1 MTKFGAGYG
10 ILWAG
15 TETRSPIK
23 ACPRPDRG
31 PGTRPYDYGWGQALA
46 YIEISSWSRERDL
59 LCFLSCYILQTQTKD
74 RGNVNILD
82 DFNEHK

>member
-1 MTKFGAGYG
+1 MGRVVGFCGRAQC
-10 ILWAG
+10 
-15 TETRSPIK
+15 SPIK

-31 PGTRPYDYGWGQALA
+31 PGTGSCPYDYGWGQALA

-74 RGNVNILD
+74 RGDVNILD